1 MNCLYFIEFIS
12 MIFKFK
18 LKNKNIF
25 RYKVDIEEICLS
37 ASREFEFEIKQRV
50 IEDEWNEQMLI
61 FEYYKNCGFMFLDK
75 VFIERLLEQLEDVQV
90 FLVSMFI
97 FKYIVFLRD
106 DTVLWVK
113 KLKDVTEVLELWLQV
128 QDLWQYLEV
137 VFSNLVIAKEFQL
150 EVKRFV
156 RIDKSW
162 IKMMKIIYFEMRG
175 VFQV

>member
-61 FEYYKNCGFMFLDK
+61 FEYYKNRGFMFLDK

-106 DTVLWVK
+106 DMVLWVK